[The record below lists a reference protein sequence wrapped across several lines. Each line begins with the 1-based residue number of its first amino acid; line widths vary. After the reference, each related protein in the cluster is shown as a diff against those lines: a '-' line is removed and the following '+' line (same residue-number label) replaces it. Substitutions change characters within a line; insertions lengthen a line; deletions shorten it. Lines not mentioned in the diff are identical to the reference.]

1 MCKNTDPIG
10 AAKPP
15 MQSAENL
22 PTNKDPGSVEAF
34 LPRERHMLCANVL
47 ILDMMY
53 PAMRSK
59 IADTEVVCW
68 AISKVP

>member
-34 LPRERHMLCANVL
+34 LSQGTPYALCQCSNLGYDV
-47 ILDMMY
+47 
-53 PAMRSK
+53 S
-59 IADTEVVCW
+59 CN
-68 AISKVP
+68 AIQNRGY

>member
-1 MCKNTDPIG
+1 
-10 AAKPP
+10 
-15 MQSAENL
+15 
-22 PTNKDPGSVEAF
+22 
-34 LPRERHMLCANVL
+34 MLCANVL